1 VDSTPDS
8 PSPTTAREYLAEHRG
23 KVMVLNKTEGQ
34 PLRSEDFFLV
44 ESVGSH
50 PTGLVI
56 TGIFK
61 HSRRQRLRVKQF
73 RLATELEVASNNS

>member
-1 VDSTPDS
+1 MTH
-8 PSPTTAREYLAEHRG
+8 HRG
-23 KVMVLNKTEGQ
+23 KVMVLRKTEGQ

-44 ESVGSH
+44 DSVGTH
-50 PTGLVI
+50 PTGLII

-61 HSRRQRLRVKQF
+61 HSRRQHLRLHQV